1 VPAHRTHEPSADT
14 ATLPKLELAPYV
26 PPSVQELASRKRLID
41 EARRLR
47 DESEPLDISTDDL
60 IHIARAETG
69 R

>member
-1 VPAHRTHEPSADT
+1 VPAHKTHDPSADT

-26 PPSVQELASRKRLID
+26 PPSAQELARRKRLID

-47 DESEPLDISTDDL
+47 DESEPLDIPTDDL
-60 IHIARAETG
+60 IHLARAEAG